1 MLALGEGNGIYNKT
15 RLVPFGEYVPFEAVI
30 RGLNNFF
37 DLPMSSFSLGN
48 NYQQPLKAAGVNI
61 STAICYEIAYPD
73 LVARNTRN
81 TSILLTVSND
91 AWFGDSIA
99 PYQHVQMARMRA
111 IENTKP
117 VIRGTNNGITA
128 IIDHRGQ
135 FISQLDQ
142 FTSGELTGEVIPRHG
157 ETPFSRYASWP
168 VVIFCLIIIL
178 GLGSYRLRIKILGD

>member
-1 MLALGEGNGIYNKT
+1 
-15 RLVPFGEYVPFEAVI
+15 
-30 RGLNNFF
+30 
-37 DLPMSSFSLGN
+37 
-48 NYQQPLKAAGVNI
+48 
-61 STAICYEIAYPD
+61 
-73 LVARNTRN
+73 
-81 TSILLTVSND
+81 
-91 AWFGDSIA
+91 
-99 PYQHVQMARMRA
+99 MRA